1 MKNYYEIIKYN
12 QILRTYKIKKK
23 IKFLLNFN
31 NFQLNSYTEYYLKK
45 KRIDLKSV
53 KSNYDQIYQEL
64 KTPKN
69 FYNTDYL
76 IFCNDYNN
84 FENKSKNLDFRLKF
98 FLSQVEILINLKKK
112 IPKLEI
118 IVFNFPDDYFKEYLD
133 NENIINKNKI
143 NKFNLDLINISKKNN
158 LSLLDYNSLICKI
171 GQNNFYDSKN
181 YYLSKSLLSEIACNE
196 ISLELSKIIRASIF
210 VKKKCLVLDLDNT
223 LWGGILGES
232 NVRAI
237 KLGNSYEGLKYT
249 KFQKYIKK
257 LSDEGI
263 ILAIAS
269 KNNYSDVKNF
279 FKENDNMILKL
290 SDFSSIKANW
300 KPKYENI
307 NEIANELNIGI
318 DSLVFFDDS
327 KFEREQMKKFIP
339 EVEVIDVPNEPD
351 KFVSTLENSGVF
363 FNNNSLTKEDYKK
376 KTQYEIRQKA
386 ENLKK
391 NFNSID
397 EYLKQLRM
405 KISFNKVNNKN
416 IERCV
421 QMLNKT
427 NQFNFT
433 TRRYS
438 MATFKEYISD
448 SKIVS
453 LVVSVEDKLGDY
465 GITGL
470 LTASK
475 NKKTLSIDN
484 FLLSCRILGR
494 KIEDQIINK
503 VIDIASKKKLEFIEG
518 IYIKTLKNSQ
528 CENFYINKNFKKINK
543 KKYIFNLKK

>member
-1 MKNYYEIIKYN
+1 M
-12 QILRTYKIKKK
+12 Q
-23 IKFLLNFN
+23 
-31 NFQLNSYTEYYLKK
+31 
-45 KRIDLKSV
+45 
-53 KSNYDQIYQEL
+53 
-64 KTPKN
+64 
-69 FYNTDYL
+69 
-76 IFCNDYNN
+76 
-84 FENKSKNLDFRLKF
+84 
-98 FLSQVEILINLKKK
+98 
-112 IPKLEI
+112 
-118 IVFNFPDDYFKEYLD
+118 FPE
-133 NENIINKNKI
+133 E
-143 NKFNLDLINISKKNN
+143 
-158 LSLLDYNSLICKI
+158 LLDA
-171 GQNNFYDSKN
+171 
-181 YYLSKSLLSEIACNE
+181 LLSVPGDF
-196 ISLELSKIIRASIF
+196 LEKVAEASHSEVGKF
-210 VKKKCLVLDLDNT
+210 PF
-223 LWGGILGES
+223 
-232 NVRAI
+232 
-237 KLGNSYEGLKYT
+237 GLKEPGVNQLIPQPYLT
-249 KFQKYIKK
+249 PLLFGMYKALVDTEFVPAD
-257 LSDEGI
+257 SMVNMEG
-263 ILAIAS
+263 
-269 KNNYSDVKNF
+269 
-279 FKENDNMILKL
+279 
-290 SDFSSIKANW
+290 
-300 KPKYENI
+300 
-307 NEIANELNIGI
+307 
-318 DSLVFFDDS
+318 
-327 KFEREQMKKFIP
+327 EQMKKFIP